1 MDSTDFYLAPMTM
14 SYFFIEALE
23 KNGYAF
29 PRGWRSHQQ
38 NVEALLEDGKVVRI
52 TVGAGNQIE
61 VTDIS
66 AEAEAAS
73 A

>member
-1 MDSTDFYLAPMTM
+1 MDSTDFYLTPMTM
-14 SYFFIEALE
+14 SYFFLEALE
-23 KNGYAF
+23 RDGYAF

-52 TVGAGNQIE
+52 NVNASNQVVVE
-61 VTDIS
+61 DIT
-66 AEAEAAS
+66 EEAAS